1 MRKKRAAEEA
11 NISFLDVICCGFGGI
26 VLLLLIV
33 QTQVPDILEVSD
45 TDASGRVKALQEQL
59 FDIRGEI
66 NYLERELTAKN
77 EQIDVQEERVAILR
91 GERDQLGRQAAA
103 LTDANL
109 SISNERRDLQLAL
122 QSLTIEM
129 RALYQDYEIT
139 EDYIGG
145 IPVDS
150 EYVIFIV
157 DTSGSMKTYAWNRL
171 VTEVNN
177 ILDIYPTVKGMQIMN
192 DMGEYMFR
200 TYRDQW
206 IPDTPSRRSVI
217 MSQLR
222 TWQPFS
228 NSSPV
233 EGINSAIRS
242 FYSADKK
249 ISLYVM
255 GDDYSGRTL
264 ERVLETVR
272 QLNRQGSA
280 GEPMVRIH
288 AIGFPIFFFATGVDQ
303 MSAVRYAALMREM
316 THQNLGT
323 FVGLNDYR

>member
-1 MRKKRAAEEA
+1 MRKKRTSEEA

-33 QTQVPDILEVSD
+33 QTQVPDVLEASD
-45 TDASGRVKALQEQL
+45 VDASGRVKDLQEQL
-59 FDIRGEI
+59 FEIRGEI

-77 EQIDVQEERVAILR
+77 EQIDTQEERVAILQ
-91 GERDQLGRQAAA
+91 GEREQLGRRAAA
-103 LTDANL
+103 LTNANL
-109 SISNERRDLQLAL
+109 SVSNERRDLELAL
-122 QSLTIEM
+122 QSLTSEM
-129 RALYQDYEIT
+129 RSLYQDYQIT
-139 EDYIGG
+139 DDYIGG

-150 EYVIFIV
+150 EYVIFII
-157 DTSGSMKTYAWNRL
+157 DTSGSMKTFAWNRL

-222 TWQPFS
+222 NWQPFS

-233 EGINSAIRS
+233 EGINAAIRS
-242 FYSADKK
+242 FYSPDKK

-264 ERVLETVR
+264 ERVLQTVR
-272 QLNRQGSA
+272 ELNREGA
-280 GEPMVRIH
+280 GGTPMVRIH

-323 FVGLNDYR
+323 FVGLNDFR

>member
-1 MRKKRAAEEA
+1 
-11 NISFLDVICCGFGGI
+11 
-26 VLLLLIV
+26 
-33 QTQVPDILEVSD
+33 
-45 TDASGRVKALQEQL
+45 VKALQEQL
-59 FDIRGEI
+59 FEIRGEI

-122 QSLTIEM
+122 QSLTSEM

-242 FYSADKK
+242 FYSPDKK

-272 QLNRQGSA
+272 QLNRQGPT

-323 FVGLNDYR
+323 FVGLNDFR

>member
-1 MRKKRAAEEA
+1 MRKRRSLDEA

-45 TDASGRVKALQEQL
+45 TDASGRVKELQEQL
-59 FDIRGEI
+59 FEIRGEI

-77 EQIDVQEERVAILR
+77 EQIDVQDERVAILR
-91 GERDQLGRQAAA
+91 GERDQLSRQAALLA
-103 LTDANL
+103 DANL
-109 SISNERRDLQLAL
+109 SVSNERRDLQLAL
-122 QSLTIEM
+122 QSLTSEM
-129 RALYQDYEIT
+129 RALYQNYEIT
-139 EDYIGG
+139 DDYIGG

-150 EYVIFIV
+150 EYVIFII
-157 DTSGSMKTYAWNRL
+157 DTSGSMTTYAWNRL

-242 FYSADKK
+242 FYSPDKK

-272 QLNRQGSA
+272 TLNRQGPE

-323 FVGLNDYR
+323 FVGLNDFR